1 MEIRTTTQLA
11 NFLQFCIDKKSHTKG
26 KLLHA
31 HILRTGLFA
40 DTFLSNR
47 LIELYH
53 KCGNLIAAH
62 RVFDKMPHKN
72 LFSWHAMLSAFCK
85 TGDIEEAHNLFVKMP
100 ERNSVSWNT
109 LISALVH
116 NGSDQKALNLYHDM
130 NQSGFL
136 PTNFTLASVLS
147 ACGALKHLN
156 SGCSSHAFATKI
168 GLDKNLY
175 VGNALLAMYAK
186 CGHTYNAVKAFEDL
200 PEVNEVSFTTMMGAL
215 GETDHI
221 EDAFHMFQKMHKIG
235 IKIDAI
241 SMSSILGVC
250 ARSLIDGLGQQ
261 FHGLIIRLGL
271 EKDLHLSNSLLDMYA
286 KYGDM
291 DSAEMVFNN
300 LSEVSVV
307 SWNVMI
313 GGYGQTFKIKKSIEC
328 MERMKR
334 FGLEPD
340 EVTYI
345 NMLTACLKSG
355 NVETAHEI
363 FDKMTSP
370 SLSSWNALLSGYSQ
384 IGKHKETVKLFRN
397 MQFCNVKGDRTTF
410 AVVFSSCA
418 SLGLL
423 KGGKQVHASSV
434 KFHVDDDI
442 YVASGLIGM
451 YSKCEKINLAK
462 CIFDRMNG
470 QDQDIVCWNS
480 MMVGLSLNNLDNEAL
495 MLFKKLLETE
505 MIPTQFSYATVL
517 SSCTKLSS
525 LSHGRQI
532 HAHVIKHEIVT
543 DVVVGSA
550 LIDMYSKCGDVNDAR
565 LVFDTMPKKNTIT
578 WNEMI
583 HGYAQNGQGEKGVS
597 LFKEM
602 INNSCENLKP
612 DAITFIAVLT
622 ACSHSGLI
630 DYGIKIFNSMFQ
642 EHGIEPLSDHYTCV
656 IDSLGRDG
664 RFDEVEGILDNMSCV
679 SDPILWEVLLS
690 SCRVH
695 DNVKLAKRAAEELIR
710 INPCNAT
717 PYVLLANMY
726 SSLGRWDDVRKIRE
740 LMVENKA
747 VKNPGYSWVENKD
760 GVREFNVDDKFRV
773 VDKFDERYCLSG

>member
-11 NFLQFCIDKKSHTKG
+11 NFLQICIDKKSHKNG

-31 HILRTGLFA
+31 HILRTGLFS

-53 KCGNLIAAH
+53 KCGRLIKAR

-85 TGDIEEAHNLFVKMP
+85 MGDINEAHQLFDKMP

-116 NGSDQKALNLYHDM
+116 NGSDQKALNLYQKM

-147 ACGALKHLN
+147 ACGALKHLTC
-156 SGCSSHAFATKI
+156 GCSCHAFATKI
-168 GLDKNLY
+168 GLDNNIY

-186 CGHTYNAVKAFEDL
+186 CGHIQNAVNTFENL

-215 GETDHI
+215 GETDQI
-221 EDAFHMFQKMHKIG
+221 NEAFHMFQSMHRIG
-235 IKIDAI
+235 IQIDAI

-250 ARSLIDGLGQQ
+250 ARSENNQLGQQ
-261 FHGLIIRLGL
+261 FHGLTIRLGI
-271 EKDLHLSNSLLDMYA
+271 ERDLHLSNSLLDMYS

-291 DSAEMVFNN
+291 NSADMVFKN
-300 LSEVSVV
+300 LPEVSVV

-313 GGYGQTFKIKKSIEC
+313 GGYGQKHEIKKAIEC
-328 MERMKR
+328 MKSMQR

-355 NVETAHEI
+355 DIETAHEV
-363 FDKMTSP
+363 FDKMSCP
-370 SLSSWNALLSGYSQ
+370 NISSWNALLSGYSQ
-384 IGKHKETVKLFRN
+384 SGKHKETVKLFRR

-418 SLGLL
+418 STGLL
-423 KGGKQVHASSV
+423 KGGREIHADSI
-434 KFHVDDDI
+434 KIHIDDDL

-451 YSKCEKINLAK
+451 YSKCNRINLAK
-462 CIFDRMNG
+462 CIFDRINNQN

-480 MMVGLSLNNLDNEAL
+480 MMVGLSLNNLDNESFT
-495 MLFKKLLETE
+495 LFKNLLETK
-505 MIPTQFSYATVL
+505 MTPTQFTYATIL
-517 SSCTKLSS
+517 TSCTKLSS

-532 HAHVIKHEIVT
+532 HAHILKHEKMNQ
-543 DVVVGSA
+543 DVVVLSA
-550 LIDMYSKCGDVNDAR
+550 LINMYSKCGDVNDAR
-565 LVFDTMPKKNTIT
+565 IVFDKMPTRNTIT

-583 HGYAQNGQGEKGVS
+583 HGYAQNGQGEKGVD
-597 LFKEM
+597 LYKQM
-602 INNSCENLKP
+602 IKTLKP

-630 DYGIKIFNSMFQ
+630 DYGVKIFNSMVTD
-642 EHGIEPLSDHYTCV
+642 HGVEPLSDHYTCV

-664 RFDEVEGILDNMSCV
+664 RFDEIEGILDNMDCMN
-679 SDPILWEVLLS
+679 DPIVWEVLLS
-690 SCRVH
+690 SCRLH
-695 DNVKLAKRAAEELIR
+695 GNVKLGRRAGEELFR
-710 INPCNAT
+710 LDPCNPA
-717 PYVLLANMY
+717 PYVLLANMF
-726 SSLGRWDDVRKIRE
+726 SCLERWDDVREIRE

-747 VKNPGYSWVENKD
+747 VKNPGYSWIQHQD
-760 GVREFNVDDKFRV
+760 GIREFGVD
-773 VDKFDERYCLSG
+773 EGYCVSG